1 MLGMLSRLMSMCLI
15 FLAECPATYFVAF
28 LDNYRA
34 RTIRLLYFLSGISKT
49 AATVKVS
56 GEAELVE
63 AELIP
68 RNYTTFSFSPAHK
81 QIAEVTVDNDDVT
94 EMIGCNE
101 ELGSMDAFAAIPVSS
116 NRNSTEEYFAVTVR
130 TSIHYGTAI
139 DGLVLIV
146 GSDED
151 TLVEVEV
158 PLACHAEFK
167 GVVTKM
173 SPGKH
178 HTFVIDKLDTIL
190 ITSNRDLTGTK
201 VTANK
206 ALTVYSGHECAFLP
220 MNSASCDHLVEQVPP
235 VRLWGKEY
243 VLTPFL
249 QRRSGDLVKIVAAR
263 ENTQVIMRCVNSA
276 GSGFKNRPVETVI
289 PLGAGQ
295 SHEFLLG
302 ASEFCHVSANEPI
315 LVTQFSLNKQNENIG
330 GPFMLLVPDMNKPV
344 NNISFISIDTHR
356 HRFHHFISF
365 VVKAGFSEIQRIYLD
380 DSRVRLTDTAYQVLE
395 FGRGLTFVSVRMSV
409 RPGYHHLRHDNDRNL
424 FALLVY
430 GFARDVSY
438 GYSLGYHQ
446 GTLVMSFVII
456 NLL

>member
-1 MLGMLSRLMSMCLI
+1 MSLCLT

-34 RTIRLLYFLSGISKT
+34 RTIRLLYFLSGIGKT

-81 QIAEVTVDNDDVT
+81 EIAEVTVDNDDVT
-94 EMIGCNE
+94 EMIGYNE
-101 ELGSMDAFAAIPVSS
+101 ELGSMDAFAAIPVAS
-116 NRNSTEEYFAVTVR
+116 NRNSTEEYYAVTVGN
-130 TSIHYGTAI
+130 SIHLGTDI
-139 DGLVLIV
+139 DGLVLIVGFDGLVLIV

-151 TLVEVEV
+151 TLVEIEV
-158 PLACHAEFK
+158 SFACHAEFK
-167 GVVTKM
+167 GVVTKL
-173 SPGKH
+173 SPGKQN
-178 HTFVIDKLDTIL
+178 TFVIDKLDTIL

-220 MNSASCDHLVEQVPP
+220 LDSANCDHLVEQVPP
-235 VRLWGKEY
+235 VHLWGKEY
-243 VLTPFL
+243 VVTPFL

-263 ENTQVIMRCVNSA
+263 ENTQVIIRCVNSTR
-276 GSGFKNRPVETVI
+276 SDFKNRPVETVI
-289 PLGAGQ
+289 PLGTGQ

-302 ASEFCHVSANEPI
+302 ASEFCHISANEPI

-330 GPFMLLVPDMNKPV
+330 GPFMLLVPDINKPV

-380 DSRVRLTDTAYQVLE
+380 DSRVRLTDTTYQVLE

-409 RPGYHHLRHDNDRNL
+409 GPGYHHLRHDNDRNL

-430 GFARDVSY
+430 GFARDISY

-446 GTLVMSFVII
+446 GKLVIS
-456 NLL
+456 L